1 MRKLLF
7 VCVHNSGRSQVAEAF
22 AKRLGAGVIEAE
34 SAGTRPAREIN
45 PTVVQAMFEIGY
57 DLTGQRPKLMALDM
71 MRSADRVIT
80 MGCGVAESLEGGAC
94 PATFGPTEDWGIED
108 PEGKPIEKVRE
119 IRDLI
124 KARVEKLIEEMTTG
138 EG

>member
-1 MRKLLF
+1 M
-7 VCVHNSGRSQVAEAF
+7 AESF
-22 AKRLGAGVIEAE
+22 AKRLGKGVIEAE

-45 PTVVQAMFEIGY
+45 PTVVRAMSEIGY
-57 DLTGQRPKLMALDM
+57 DMTGQRPRLMALDI

-119 IRDLI
+119 IRDEI
-124 KARVEKLIEEMTTG
+124 EARVEKLIEEISTG
-138 EG
+138 EC

>member
-1 MRKLLF
+1 MKMVLF
-7 VCVHNSGRSQVAEAF
+7 VCIGNSGRSQMAEAF
-22 AKRLGAGVIEAE
+22 AKRLGAGIIEAE

-45 PTVVQAMFEIGY
+45 PTVVQAMSEIGY
-57 DLTGQRPKLMALDM
+57 DMTGQHPKIMTLDM
-71 MRSADRVIT
+71 MKSADRVIT

-108 PEGKPIEKVRE
+108 PEGKPIEQVRE

-124 KARVEKLIEEMTTG
+124 KARVEKLIEETTTG